1 MDLREI
7 AAPHLR
13 QLSDETQH
21 TVNLAILDG
30 VDVVTIDR
38 CRGARP
44 GEREIDFDLDLRV
57 GARLPAYC
65 TAVGKA
71 MLAFVAEP
79 RREEIIEQID
89 FVARGPNTLID
100 PAAFRAE
107 LARIRV
113 SGVAINDEELA
124 YGLRSIAAPI
134 HSHSGEVL
142 AALNLAVHRTMVT
155 MEELIERFGPA
166 VLRAAQGVSRSMG
179 QQGGSDGMSESVTVL
194 WTPPADVRETTE
206 VGRFLT
212 WLERERGL
220 AFEDYAALQR
230 WSVEDLPAFWG
241 SIWDFFEV
249 KAHAPYTTVLA
260 SDAMPGAVWFPG
272 ATAQLRRA
280 PGRE

>member
-1 MDLREI
+1 MTPSEGTTSTSQSLERGLAILASFNSERPQIGVSELSRDLALSRSTTHRYVTTLSRLDYLLQDPESKRYRLGPKVLELGFSAINSMDLREI

-71 MLAFVAEP
+71 MLAFVDEP
-79 RREEIIEQID
+79 RREAIIEQID
-89 FVARGPNTLID
+89 FVARGPNTLTD
-100 PAAFRAE
+100 PDAFRAE

-142 AALNLAVHRTMVT
+142 AALNLAVHRTVVT
-155 MEELIERFGPA
+155 MEELIERLGPA
-166 VLRAAQGVSRSMG
+166 VLRAAQDVSRSMG
-179 QQGGSDGMSESVTVL
+179 HRV
-194 WTPPADVRETTE
+194 
-206 VGRFLT
+206 
-212 WLERERGL
+212 
-220 AFEDYAALQR
+220 
-230 WSVEDLPAFWG
+230 
-241 SIWDFFEV
+241 
-249 KAHAPYTTVLA
+249 
-260 SDAMPGAVWFPG
+260 G
-272 ATAQLRRA
+272 AT
-280 PGRE
+280 G